1 MRRVVGLLSV
11 VCSLLLPAS
20 ALAQEADRVSGAE
33 VLPPVEA
40 NEALLFALAGEGV
53 LAVRG
58 DDGTLRMIYGAHF
71 RGDGAPADRAV
82 RLIERFA
89 PLFGL
94 PPDVQLTVEREQDA
108 HGLHVVRLRRSIG
121 ALPVLGTVAVVRFGA
136 DGSIDLVQVAPGPD
150 AIASGERRLRTEE
163 AASRAARNLLG
174 SRAEVLGARGLLFPL
189 GGELVPAWVLDVR
202 DGGIESSL
210 EQVFLDA
217 RSGEVIVRV
226 PRIDHALGTVFPR
239 NRVSDMNVTSDV
251 ELTEM
256 TGTGLTG
263 RYVRVT
269 SCNAQAG
276 RGGCA
281 PVANASADGDG
292 DFLFAPV
299 AMSYE
304 DAFAEVNAYHHVNLA
319 AQYFR
324 EHHDFT
330 WRCGASS
337 TLDVLVNYSDAPA
350 TPYDNAAYSPG
361 GGGGCGFLLF
371 GEGVTGDFAWDAD
384 VVYHEY
390 GHAVT
395 DALTNIL
402 GFTVDSLGLSYEP
415 LAINEGVSDYWAGTL
430 QGDGSIAESF
440 NDPSLGGGHAS
451 LRVIDNELT
460 CPSDL
465 VGEGHYD
472 GRLFAAMVWDVRE
485 AAGAEAADAI
495 LYAAVPTYLSDV
507 SLASAAAGYRAAAMA
522 LIDAGTVDGGV
533 LAQIDA
539 AIAAHQLTDC
549 RRVVPLDDGRLRQG
563 YSGNEMLTG
572 SLGRSIAPVHFRV
585 DVPVDATSLTL
596 RMSRVTV
603 AGRYSLHLRAGTPIR
618 VSTGRIVSSFEGSVG
633 AGGDLVL
640 TDGSAFPLPR
650 CQTLFVAVQ
659 VDDLNTAGQ
668 SLFGM
673 QALLE
678 QSGDPSAACPA
689 MPDAGPPAGTDAGVG
704 DAGAPMDSSG
714 CSCRAGRRASWPAAP
729 WLGALALVGLAARR
743 RAHPR
748 G

>member
-1 MRRVVGLLSV
+1 LLWPV
-11 VCSLLLPAS
+11 DAR
-20 ALAQEADRVSGAE
+20 AQEADRVTGAE

-40 NEALLFALAGEGV
+40 NESLLLALAGEG
-53 LAVRG
+53 AQIVRG
-58 DDGTLRMIYGAHF
+58 EDGTLRTIYGAHF
-71 RGDGAPADRAV
+71 RGDGAPAVRAI

-94 PPDVQLTVEREQDA
+94 APGVRLTVEREVDA
-108 HGLHVVRLRRSIG
+108 HGLHVVRLMRRLAG
-121 ALPVLGTVAVVRFGA
+121 LPVLGTVAAVRFGA
-136 DGSIDLVQVAPGPD
+136 DGSIDLVQVSPGPN
-150 AIASGERRLRTEE
+150 AVASGDRRLRSEDE
-163 AASRAARNLLG
+163 AVQAAAAL
-174 SRAEVLGARGLLFPL
+174 LGARFEILSSRALLVPIDDT
-189 GGELVPAWVLDVR
+189 LVPAWSLDVR
-202 DGGIESSL
+202 DGGIETSL
-210 EQVFLDA
+210 ERVFLDA
-217 RSGEVIVRV
+217 RTAAVIVRM
-226 PRIDHALGTVFPR
+226 PLNTHALGTVFPR
-239 NRVSDMNVTSDV
+239 NRVTDMNMTSDV

-281 PVANASADGDG
+281 PVANATANAEG
-292 DFLFAPV
+292 DFLFEPV
-299 AMSYE
+299 VMSYE
-304 DAFAEVNAYHHVNLA
+304 DAFAEVNAYHHLNSIA
-319 AQYFR
+319 EYFR
-324 EHHDFT
+324 ENHEYT

-337 TLDVLVNYSDAPA
+337 TLEVLVNYSEAPA

-371 GEGVTGDFAWDAD
+371 GEGVTGDFSWDAD

-395 DALTNIL
+395 DALTDIL
-402 GFTVDSLGLSYEP
+402 GFTVDALGLSYEP
-415 LAINEGVSDYWAGTL
+415 LAINEGISDYWAGTV

-451 LRVIDNELT
+451 LRVIDNDLT

-472 GRLFAAMVWDVRE
+472 GRLFAAMAWDVRE

-495 LYAAVPTYLSDV
+495 LYAATPTYLSDV
-507 SLASAAAGYRAAAMA
+507 SLASAATGYRAAAMA
-522 LIDAGTVDGGV
+522 LIAAGTIDASV
-533 LAQIDA
+533 LADVDA
-539 AIAAHQLTDC
+539 AIAAHELTDC
-549 RRVVPLDDGRLRQG
+549 RRVVPLDDGMLRQG

-572 SLGRSIAPVHFRV
+572 SLGRSIAPVHFSI

-596 RMSRVTV
+596 RMSRITV
-603 AGRYSLHLRAGTPIR
+603 AGRYSLHLRAGVPVR
-618 VSTGRIVSSFEGSVG
+618 VSTGRIVSSFEASIGP
-633 AGGDLVL
+633 GGDLVL
-640 TDGSAFPLPR
+640 SDGSPFPLPR
-650 CQTLFVAVQ
+650 CQRLYVAVQ

-673 QALLE
+673 QGLLA
-678 QSGDPSAACPA
+678 QSGDPSASCPA

-704 DAGAPMDSSG
+704 DAGVPMGSSG
-714 CSCRAGRRASWPAAP
+714 CGCRAGARRGPP
-729 WLGALALVGLAARR
+729 MLALAGLLVALGIRR
-743 RAHPR
+743 RR
-748 G
+748 

>member
-1 MRRVVGLLSV
+1 LV
-11 VCSLLLPAS
+11 LLPLGAH
-20 ALAQEADRVSGAE
+20 AQEAEAVNGAE
-33 VLPPVEA
+33 VLPPIEA
-40 NEALLFALAGEGV
+40 NEALLLALAGPGAMV
-53 LAVRG
+53 VRG
-58 DDGTLRMIYGAHF
+58 EDGIVRTVFGAHF
-71 RGDGAPADRAV
+71 RSDGTPAERAI

-94 PPDVQLTVEREQDA
+94 SPDVELFLEAEQDV
-108 HGLHVVRLRRSIG
+108 HGLYVVRLTRRLG
-121 ALPVLGTVAVVRFGA
+121 GLPVMGTVAALRFGA
-136 DGSIDLVQVAPGPD
+136 DGSIDLVQVSPGPN
-150 AIASGERRLRTEE
+150 AIASGERRLRTED
-163 AASRAARNLLG
+163 AAQQAARNRLG
-174 SRAEVLGARGLLFPL
+174 SRAEILGVRALLFPIDDQ
-189 GGELVPAWVLDVR
+189 LVPAWALDVR

-210 EQVFLDA
+210 ERVFLDA
-217 RSGEVIVRV
+217 RSGEVIVRF
-226 PRIDHALGTVFPR
+226 PLIRHALGTVFPH
-239 NRVSDMNVTSDV
+239 NRVTDMDVTRDV

-292 DFLFAPV
+292 DFLYAPV
-299 AMSYE
+299 TMSYD
-304 DAFAEVNAYHHVNLA
+304 DAFAEVNAYHHVTIA

-324 EHHDFT
+324 EQHEFT

-337 TLDVLVNYSDAPA
+337 TLEVLVNYSEAPA
-350 TPYDNAAYSPG
+350 TPYDNAAYTPG
-361 GGGGCGFLLF
+361 GGSGGCGFLLF

-395 DALTNIL
+395 DAQTDIL
-402 GFTVDSLGLSYEP
+402 GFTVDALGLSYEP
-415 LAINEGVSDYWAGTL
+415 LAINEGISDYWAGTI

-440 NDPSLGGGHAS
+440 NDPALGGAHAS
-451 LRVIDNELT
+451 LRVIDNALT

-472 GRLFAAMVWDVRE
+472 GRLFSAVVWDVRE
-485 AAGAEAADAI
+485 AAGAEVADAI
-495 LYAAVPTYLSDV
+495 LYAAVPTYLSNV
-507 SLASAAAGYRAAAMA
+507 SLASAATGYRAAAMA
-522 LIDAGTVDGGV
+522 LIDAGTIDASV
-533 LAQIDA
+533 LADIDA

-596 RMSRVTV
+596 RMSRITV
-603 AGRYSLHLRAGTPIR
+603 AGRYSLHLRAGTPVR
-618 VSTGRIVSSFEGSVG
+618 VSTGRIVSSFEASIGP
-633 AGGDLVL
+633 GGDLVL
-640 TDGSAFPLPR
+640 TDGSPFPLPR
-650 CQTLFVAVQ
+650 CQTLYVAVQ

-673 QALLE
+673 QSFLE
-678 QSGDPSAACPA
+678 QSGDPSATCPA

-704 DAGAPMDSSG
+704 DAGAPMDTSG
-714 CSCRAGRRASWPAAP
+714 CSCRASSRRGPP
-729 WLGALALVGLAARR
+729 MLGVLAGMGLLGLRIRR
-743 RAHPR
+743 RR
-748 G
+748 